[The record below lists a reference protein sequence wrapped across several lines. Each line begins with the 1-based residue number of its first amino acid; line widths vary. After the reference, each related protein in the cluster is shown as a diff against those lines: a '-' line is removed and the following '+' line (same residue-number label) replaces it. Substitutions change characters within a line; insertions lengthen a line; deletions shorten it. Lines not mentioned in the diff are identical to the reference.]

1 MLRKWNLEI
10 VTHIQNELS
19 TWWGVIFLT
28 AIDKEIINHVA
39 GS

>member
-19 TWWGVIFLT
+19 DWWGVFILEQQLN
-28 AIDKEIINHVA
+28 KK
-39 GS
+39 